1 MNVSKAPSVVHLSTN
16 SIPSTASSTTIG
28 NDNNQGSGS
37 PASGDQ
43 QIMVFCT
50 EKSAAVYSLPSQR
63 QMYTQTINESSY
75 VVSAN
80 IVNFGGG
87 KYTPCLATY
96 TADGFVRVFSLPS
109 LRPLLDMYFVAN
121 TGFPLLLSRSMT
133 FSNYGHGLFFVI
145 SFIASIQLNIN
156 VQYKQTYLTHYTFII

>member
-28 NDNNQGSGS
+28 NDNNPGSGS

-80 IVNFGGG
+80 IGAVYVLNL
-87 KYTPCLATY
+87 LANS
-96 TADGFVRVFSLPS
+96 VSQHIP
-109 LRPLLDMYFVAN
+109 
-121 TGFPLLLSRSMT
+121 
-133 FSNYGHGLFFVI
+133 GHGGRMGGVTPPFRK
-145 SFIASIQLNIN
+145 SIPRMTLPPLSLGPQL
-156 VQYKQTYLTHYTFII
+156 YTFDPPPLKIFKFWLRLQRAIFNCGGTENR